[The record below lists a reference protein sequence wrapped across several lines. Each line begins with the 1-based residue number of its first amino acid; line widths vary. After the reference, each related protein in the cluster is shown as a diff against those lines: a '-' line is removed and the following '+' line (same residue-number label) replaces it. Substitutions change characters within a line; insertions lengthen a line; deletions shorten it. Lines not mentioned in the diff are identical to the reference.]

1 MPRPRRAGV
10 RVGVGF
16 CIIIRGRGGRR
27 YVLLDGVVGE
37 GVTGFEEVGLTCAC
51 SRFLVVCYER

>member
-1 MPRPRRAGV
+1 M
-10 RVGVGF
+10 GVGF